1 MSRRS
6 FLKGL
11 GGAILLSGIG
21 SGVYVSQPKFGCSP
35 SGRRLERVLSS
46 PNWDGGKFENYEPF
60 GKALGLDRSLG
71 SKLKAMSEFIFPT
84 KGVLIPDKA
93 IPTVKT
99 DLKKLSPQENVVI
112 WLGHSSIYIQQ
123 DGLRILIDPVLS
135 GYASPL
141 PFIVRAFPGTML
153 YTADDFPDI
162 DLLVISHDH
171 WDHLD
176 YSAVMG
182 LLPKVK
188 QVVCPLGVDGHLV
201 GWGFPDEIVQEL
213 DWFEEYRLDD
223 RLTVCLTPSRHFS
236 GRLFKRNQTL
246 WGGFAFMFKGRKLF
260 YSGDGGYGKHFK
272 MIRERLGAFDF
283 ALMENGQ
290 YNEAWHNV
298 HMFPEETA
306 AAAEEIGAACV
317 IPVHAGKFNICPSAW
332 YVPYNGIAEASA
344 GRKYSLLTPRIGE
357 PVATDKKD
365 HHYNQWWREVK

>member
-1 MSRRS
+1 MAWSFQYLHTAGRS
-6 FLKGL
+6 EDSHRPGTVRLCF
-11 GGAILLSGIG
+11 ASA
-21 SGVYVSQPKFGCSP
+21 VSCA
-35 SGRRLERVLSS
+35 V
-46 PNWDGGKFENYEPF
+46 
-60 GKALGLDRSLG
+60 
-71 SKLKAMSEFIFPT
+71 
-84 KGVLIPDKA
+84 
-93 IPTVKT
+93 
-99 DLKKLSPQENVVI
+99 
-112 WLGHSSIYIQQ
+112 
-123 DGLRILIDPVLS
+123 
-135 GYASPL
+135 
-141 PFIVRAFPGTML
+141 FPGTML
-153 YTADDFPDI
+153 YTAADFPEI

-176 YSAVMG
+176 YSAVTG

-201 GWGFPDEIVQEL
+201 GWGFPDEIVHEL
-213 DWFEEYRLDD
+213 DWFEEYRLDE

-246 WGGFAFMFKGRKLF
+246 WGGFAFMFKKGRKFF

-272 MIRERLGAFDF
+272 MIGERFGGFDL

-290 YNEAWHNV
+290 YNEAWHDV

-344 GRKYSLLTPRIGE
+344 GRKYSLLTPKIGE
-357 PVATDKKD
+357 PVMTDKKG
-365 HHYNQWWREVK
+365 HHYEQWWRTIK